1 MESSALH
8 PESTRQNGK
17 PVDPVDDSSVMEDV
31 RTLWHEVRGL
41 GHDRLQLVAL
51 EAQQAGA
58 SLVNMVIA
66 GIVVAGLLCSAWL
79 GILSVSVITLIE
91 NGLVLRS
98 ALLLAVVLNLL
109 LALIGYRYLTR
120 KSRFLRFPATLQSL
134 QPTCRKHREGERS

>member
-1 MESSALH
+1 MGSSAVH
-8 PESTRQNGK
+8 HESTRQNGI
-17 PVDPVDDSSVMEDV
+17 PVNDSSVMEDV

-51 EAQQAGA
+51 EAQQAGV

-79 GILSVSVITLIE
+79 GILTISVITLIE
-91 NGLVLRS
+91 NGLILRS

-120 KSRFLRFPATLQSL
+120 KSRFLRFPATLLSL
-134 QPTCRKHREGERS
+134 QPACRKHRDDERSC